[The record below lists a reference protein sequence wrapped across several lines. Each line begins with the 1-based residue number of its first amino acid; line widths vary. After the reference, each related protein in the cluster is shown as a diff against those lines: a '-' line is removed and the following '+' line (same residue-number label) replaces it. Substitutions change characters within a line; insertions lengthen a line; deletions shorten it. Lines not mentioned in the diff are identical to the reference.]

1 MNEEKRMAQNY
12 EIIQAVCIGG
22 REVVLG
28 RDESSDEPYFCAF
41 YTANELFYEYSDCMV
56 GGYAEIL
63 KLFGERIQAQAEAVM
78 EEQKKVSVP
87 LEPLTEADCYP
98 NDYSQSIDGK
108 VVAIKQKSLA
118 PEYRTAIHQLV
129 LVDGGSGS
137 RANARGNACFC
148 INLYSGEHV
157 RWERYDIQGE
167 VRPERLPEWAKERIA
182 VIRHEQAERTRKRG
196 EREAR

>member
-12 EIIQAVCIGG
+12 EIIQAVRIGG

-28 RDESSDEPYFCAF
+28 RDESSDEPYLCAF
-41 YTANELFYEYSDCMV
+41 YSENSLFYEYSDCMV
-56 GGYAEIL
+56 GSYAEIL

-78 EEQKKVSVP
+78 EEQKRVSVP
-87 LEPLTEADCYP
+87 LEPLTETDCYP

-108 VVAIKQKSLA
+108 VVAIKQTSLA

-148 INLYSGEHV
+148 INLYSGEHT

-167 VRPERLPEWAKERIA
+167 VRPERLPEWAKERVA
-182 VIRHEQAERTRKRG
+182 EVRREQAERIRK
-196 EREAR
+196 REAREVR